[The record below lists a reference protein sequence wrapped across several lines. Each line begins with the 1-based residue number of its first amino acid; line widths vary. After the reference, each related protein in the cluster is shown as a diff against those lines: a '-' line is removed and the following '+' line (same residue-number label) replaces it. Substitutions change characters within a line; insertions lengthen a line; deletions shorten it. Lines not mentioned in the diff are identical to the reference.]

1 MFVIRRGTDPQD
13 TTIENA
19 NMVATA
25 TMADMNVMVI
35 GTEIGIGIVM
45 SPAVMTENAIGI
57 VMEVVVDVKSMMN
70 THADDM
76 MMNEDGSADLVTR
89 STVVEAEVEAA
100 VEDTVDVEEEAE
112 VVEVEVEV
120 AEEEGMKKEGIVG
133 AEESTEKPLGH
144 LKGDHPHPSTPLLF
158 HSAREKLVAGM
169 SMLLGTNSTP
179 PCKPNKLVCLLTQD
193 PNRYH
198 V

>member
-1 MFVIRRGTDPQD
+1 
-13 TTIENA
+13 
-19 NMVATA
+19 MVVTA

-57 VMEVVVDVKSMMN
+57 VMEVGVDVKSMMN
-70 THADDM
+70 IPADDM

-89 STVVEAEVEAA
+89 STVEEAEAEVGVE
-100 VEDTVDVEEEAE
+100 VEDTVDVEEEGE
-112 VVEVEVEV
+112 VVEAEAEV

-144 LKGDHPHPSTPLLF
+144 LKDDHPHPSTPLLF

-169 SMLLGTNSTP
+169 SMLLGTNSTL

>member
-19 NMVATA
+19 NMVVTA

-57 VMEVVVDVKSMMN
+57 VMEAGVDAKSMMN

-89 STVVEAEVEAA
+89 RMVEEVERGESYVRFGIYVA
-100 VEDTVDVEEEAE
+100 VGRKKGVDKRDVDG
-112 VVEVEVEV
+112 V
-120 AEEEGMKKEGIVG
+120 
-133 AEESTEKPLGH
+133 
-144 LKGDHPHPSTPLLF
+144 
-158 HSAREKLVAGM
+158 
-169 SMLLGTNSTP
+169 
-179 PCKPNKLVCLLTQD
+179 
-193 PNRYH
+193 
-198 V
+198 

>member
-25 TMADMNVMVI
+25 TMADMNVTVI

-57 VMEVVVDVKSMMN
+57 VMEVGVDVKSMMN

-89 STVVEAEVEAA
+89 SMVEEAEVEAEVEA
-100 VEDTVDVEEEAE
+100 EDTVDVEEGAE
-112 VVEVEVEV
+112 VVGQETRWVP
-120 AEEEGMKKEGIVG
+120 
-133 AEESTEKPLGH
+133 PLEQQA
-144 LKGDHPHPSTPLLF
+144 L
-158 HSAREKLVAGM
+158 
-169 SMLLGTNSTP
+169 
-179 PCKPNKLVCLLTQD
+179 
-193 PNRYH
+193 
-198 V
+198 